1 MEKYRTPNLSLSFL
15 LRDVQSK
22 KVQDFFCLRKRKLQG
37 KHFFNILL
45 SSLQEHDLFVPQDML
60 RTDSPLFWQV
70 GQSKFCQCADDLRI
84 FQASLHRPHRPQ
96 VDNTSS
102 QMFAPVISKV
112 FQFQSQYS
120 EINPP
125 NHLQIVPRYYHG
137 DRRKIIL
144 LIFRP
149 FLNEFGNSK
158 LFQLYLFFRHGI
170 TTAKE
175 TEQFTSITMVMLQ
188 MIWRIMCLD
197 PNLKLVIFI
206 ILNP

>member
-1 MEKYRTPNLSLSFL
+1 MEKYRTPNLSLFFAERCSEQKSARF
-15 LRDVQSK
+15 
-22 KVQDFFCLRKRKLQG
+22 FFCLRKRKVQG

-112 FQFQSQYS
+112 FQFQSQFS
-120 EINPP
+120 EICNNPP
-125 NHLQIVPRYYHG
+125 NHLQVVPRYYHG
-137 DRRKIIL
+137 YRRVIIL
-144 LIFRP
+144 LIFHP

-158 LFQLYLFFRHGI
+158 LFLAILVFPPWYYHSQRNRAIYFHHHGS
-170 TTAKE
+170 A
-175 TEQFTSITMVMLQ
+175 VDDLADYVL
-188 MIWRIMCLD
+188 R
-197 PNLKLVIFI
+197 P
-206 ILNP
+206 